1 LTPKHPD
8 LTQFLQQQ
16 DLGFLRIIA
25 ELWGLDIKIVD
36 AHIAIPQIVLHL
48 VDPETFY
55 ENIEL
60 LPNKA
65 REALEDL
72 AVNDGLMPWSQ
83 FIRRYGEVRE
93 MGPGRRDREKPY
105 LDPISPAETL
115 WYQGLIG
122 RTFFDQS
129 TGARE
134 YAYIPRDFY
143 ALLPFS
149 DKTAPSTLGRNA
161 SRRESSHPLPTNDRI
176 LDHACTLLAALRTGL
191 PEEGIAS
198 LSDQWVENSPTLF
211 EVPLTN
217 QTLQTILFTAGLLD
231 KDGLPQSEA
240 VRTFLE
246 ASRGEAL
253 SQLVSSYLN
262 SPDFNELHLIPD
274 LQPEGAWKNDPL
286 QTRKEIFN
294 FLSLI
299 PVGTWWSLNEFI
311 AGVREHHPDFQR
323 PTGDYDSWFIRD
335 IKTGKFLRGFE
346 HWDKVEGALI
356 RFTVTGLLYWLGIV
370 DLAAPS
376 VNAPIEAFRLS
387 KWSDALLK
395 GNNPKGMPEE
405 TDTILV
411 TSEAR
416 LRVPRLTPRVARYQ
430 VARFCLWDGE
440 DEEIY
445 KYQITPES
453 LQRARKQGLQTS
465 HLLTILR
472 SYTSTIPPTIVK
484 ALERWEERGTEA
496 RIEHHYVLRLSSPD
510 ILKELRSS
518 RAVRFLGEP
527 LGTTAIIVKPGARE
541 KIIATLAEM
550 GYLGEI
556 DL

>member
-1 LTPKHPD
+1 M
-8 LTQFLQQQ
+8 
-16 DLGFLRIIA
+16 RIVA
-25 ELWGLDIKIVD
+25 ELWGLDIKIHD
-36 AHIAIPQIVLHL
+36 AHTAIPQIVLHL
-48 VDPETFY
+48 VDPDTFY

-60 LPNKA
+60 LPHMA
-65 REALEDL
+65 REALEEL
-72 AVNDGLMPWSQ
+72 TINAGVMPWSQ

-105 LDPISPAETL
+105 FDPISPSETL

-122 RTFFDQS
+122 RTFFDKS

-134 YAYIPRDFY
+134 YAYIPRDLF

-149 DKTAPSTLGRNA
+149 QNTASSTPGREA
-161 SRRESSHPLPTNDRI
+161 SSRERLHPLPTSDRI
-176 LDHACTLLAALRTGL
+176 LDHACTLLAASRTGL
-191 PEEGIAS
+191 PDEEFAS
-198 LSDQWVENSPTLF
+198 LSDQWAENSPPPF
-211 EVPLTN
+211 EYRLTI
-217 QTLQTILFTAGLLD
+217 QTLQTILFTAGILD
-231 KDGLPQSEA
+231 KDGNPKSEA
-240 VRTFLE
+240 VRIFLE

-274 LQPEGAWKNDPL
+274 LRPEGTWKNDPL

-294 FLSLI
+294 FLSRI
-299 PVGTWWSLNEFI
+299 PDGTWWSLNDFI
-311 AGVREHHPDFQR
+311 VGIHEHHPDFQR

-335 IKTGKFLRGFE
+335 INTGEFLRGFV

-356 RFTVTGLLYWLGIV
+356 RYTITGMLYWLGIV
-370 DLAAPS
+370 ELAAPS
-376 VNAPIEAFRLS
+376 VDAPIKAFRLS
-387 KWSDALLK
+387 KWSHALLK
-395 GNNPKGMPEE
+395 GEYPEGMPEE

-416 LRVPRLTPRVARYQ
+416 LRVPRLTTRVTRYQ
-430 VARFCLWDGE
+430 IARFCLWDGE

-445 KYQITPES
+445 KYQISPES
-453 LQRARKQGLQTS
+453 LERARKQGLQIN

-472 SYTSTIPPTIVK
+472 RYASTIPPTLVK

-496 RIEHHYVLRLSSPD
+496 RVEHPYVLRLSSPD

-518 RAVRFLGEP
+518 RAARFLGEP
-527 LGTTAIIVKPGARE
+527 LGPTAIIIKPGARE
-541 KIIATLAEM
+541 KVIAILAEI
-550 GYLGEI
+550 GYLGEKG
-556 DL
+556 

>member
-1 LTPKHPD
+1 
-8 LTQFLQQQ
+8 
-16 DLGFLRIIA
+16 LRIIA

-48 VDPETFY
+48 VDPDTFY

-60 LPNKA
+60 LPNRA

-72 AVNDGLMPWSQ
+72 AVNDGIMPWSQ

-105 LDPISPAETL
+105 LDPISPSETL

-122 RTFFDQS
+122 RTFFDRS

-134 YAYIPRDFY
+134 FAYIPRDLY

-149 DKTAPSTLGRNA
+149 QNTAPSTLGRKA
-161 SRRESSHPLPTNDRI
+161 SRNESLHPLPTNDRI

-191 PEEGIAS
+191 PDVGIAS
-198 LSDQWVENSPTLF
+198 LSDQWAENSPSLF
-211 EVPLTN
+211 EVPLTI

-262 SPDFNELHLIPD
+262 SPDFNELYLIPD

-395 GNNPKGMPEE
+395 GNTPKGMPEE

-430 VARFCLWDGE
+430 VARFCRWDGE

-472 SYTSTIPPTIVK
+472 RYTSIIPPTIVK

-496 RIEHHYVLRLSSPD
+496 RIEHPYVLRLSSPD

-541 KIIATLAEM
+541 KIIAILAEM